1 MKIKNKQLWFAIIA
15 GDFIVFAVVAFMFIQ
30 NAKKEKTPET
40 SEPPPQKARV
50 YFYDRTMSH
59 FVPLTVLLREGKEDM
74 NARARSSV
82 EKLLSGP
89 PEDSPLSAT
98 FPDDVKLKN
107 VDVSGDTVTVD
118 FNKNLLK
125 AYGAALEIGMA
136 GSLVLTLTDIP
147 GITKVQILCEGK
159 NVPYLPEGT
168 EIGNA
173 LTRSDFS
180 DYEQNNKKYKH

>member
-1 MKIKNKQLWFAIIA
+1 MKNKNIWFAIA
-15 GDFIVFAVVAFMFIQ
+15 AADFFICVIVAILFIH
-30 NAKKEKTPET
+30 NAKKEKPEEK
-40 SEPPPQKARV
+40 SAPPQTQRV
-50 YFYDRTMSH
+50 RIYFYDKTMSH
-59 FVPLTVLLREGKEDM
+59 FVPYALPLKEGKTSLEDRVK
-74 NARARSSV
+74 AGV
-82 EKLLSGP
+82 ERLLAGP
-89 PEDSPLSAT
+89 PENSPLSAT

-125 AYGAALEIGMA
+125 PYGAAMEIGMA

-147 GITKVQILCEGK
+147 RITKVQILCEGK